1 MGRNA
6 RPRVLVRRQPRRLRA
21 FAIVLVAL
29 RILVSLAAFQVSE
42 LGHFGVDLA
51 EHAGLI
57 VHAHDADDAREE
69 EPGHDCP
76 PGCPKCHHVHASN
89 ASLTPWMTPPAP
101 LAAMLDSILADFPS
115 VAEAPRG
122 PPLPSLFRPPRR
134 HPAST

>member
-1 MGRNA
+1 MGRRA
-6 RPRVLVRRQPRRLRA
+6 RSSTPARRQPPRLRA
-21 FAIVLVAL
+21 FAILLVAL
-29 RILVSLAAFQVSE
+29 RILVSLAVFQVSE
-42 LGHFGVDLA
+42 LGHFGVELA
-51 EHAGLI
+51 EHVGLI
-57 VHAHDADDAREE
+57 VHAHDEDDAREE

-101 LAAMLDSILADFPS
+101 LAAMLDIILAEFPT

-134 HPAST
+134 HSAST